1 MRACYTNL
9 PLGANRR
16 PPLAKKRADALVLV
30 FRRAVANDT
39 LDVRVLPHEELHA
52 QRATAV
58 PLADAVVR
66 NTDGDGAAARVPVAV
81 LG

>member
-1 MRACYTNL
+1 
-9 PLGANRR
+9 
-16 PPLAKKRADALVLV
+16 VWI
-30 FRRAVANDT
+30 FRRAVAKGG